1 MPEGRVKTQ
10 FNNILNVAYII
21 EGQNQFVQTRNAPR
35 FLYVE
40 VEAALILT
48 ALTWG
53 LRTDGA
59 TVTMLTLNV

>member
-53 LRTDGA
+53 
-59 TVTMLTLNV
+59 